1 MLKYY
6 IIRGKQYQYEEGSQ
20 PAGAV
25 EFKKVKP
32 SKKAVAQE
40 PAETPE
46 PAETLEKA
54 EMPANKAAPKPANKR
69 RKAGSK

>member
-6 IIRGKQYQYEEGSQ
+6 IIKGKQYQYEEGGQ

-32 SKKAVAQE
+32 SEEAVTTK
-40 PAETPE
+40 PAETRNRSN
-46 PAETLEKA
+46 AQ
-54 EMPANKAAPKPANKR
+54 R
-69 RKAGSK
+69 GS

>member
-6 IIRGKQYQYEEGSQ
+6 IIKGKQYQYEEGSQ

-32 SKKAVAQE
+32 SEKAV
-40 PAETPE
+40 TTK

-54 EMPANKAAPKPANKR
+54 ETPANKAAPKPANKR